1 MEMEYYSFEKVLRE
15 LQMEED
21 ELKRLVS
28 EGEIR
33 AFRDEDKMKFRKSD
47 IDGLKKGRMT
57 EPTIILPSG
66 ESEEYSE
73 DSEVVLVEDDTS
85 ETLLDIEDLDSG
97 SSSTSVPNMDL
108 AFSDA
113 VSSSSA
119 ASETITEELN
129 FEEESGSYVLDASDD
144 VLIDSSEELTAVND
158 SQARGET
165 FIDSDTGLET
175 EPLDSLNDSQDF
187 LGSDSVDAKAES
199 GFSFAEDKKPYQPT
213 SYTPEADNTVDNAP
227 IAVYEEFQLSRGCM
241 AALVASVVF
250 MLFAGYCLFSAV
262 HGSESAILAPMTN
275 QVIKTGF
282 LSPVHLRDKTG
293 RLVERELEKH
303 QKNRDRWHNG
313 NRRY

>member
-1 MEMEYYSFEKVLRE
+1 
-15 LQMEED
+15 
-21 ELKRLVS
+21 
-28 EGEIR
+28 
-33 AFRDEDKMKFRKSD
+33 
-47 IDGLKKGRMT
+47 MT